1 MVVLV
6 HLFLLGAQYTTNPV
20 REGDL
25 SVFAGCFDGIIIHN
39 KEIIIVKKLLFVVL
53 IALWMVPAVATAPT
67 TYTLTPWPYGVIAHY
82 GT

>member
-1 MVVLV
+1 
-6 HLFLLGAQYTTNPV
+6 V
-20 REGDL
+20 REGDP
-25 SVFAGCFDGIIIHN
+25 SVFARCFDGIIIHN